1 MHDISSTY
9 RNAVPNRRH
18 ADVRRCGSKLVR
30 YWLRSHWSLSSV
42 GDGEGGAESRE
53 FGAGWVGVGSWSGSP
68 GRTSCRPA
76 PCSPRHGAGP
86 GRSARHTPARST
98 PPIRRCRTAAFGK
111 GHPTRTGS
119 SARWDR
125 RRRSEGSSGGRRAN
139 RTDSVHRRR
148 RQEQRAPLRPS
159 RREPS
164 S

>member
-68 GRTSCRPA
+68 GPA
-76 PCSPRHGAGP
+76 NQSYSGANAL
-86 GRSARHTPARST
+86 S
-98 PPIRRCRTAAFGK
+98 
-111 GHPTRTGS
+111 
-119 SARWDR
+119 
-125 RRRSEGSSGGRRAN
+125 AN
-139 RTDSVHRRR
+139 RILPGGLIKLNQPIASQIRLSLSMFIFVCFEARACQQRSST
-148 RQEQRAPLRPS
+148 RQP
-159 RREPS
+159 
-164 S
+164 